1 MLCERVKFK
10 QRRAVWVTYATL
22 WERQSCIWE
31 RKHKQLPGV
40 GTRVGFPTER
50 HRGIFGGVGISLY
63 DSLGGN
69 LAMIFKSKLTT
80 VCWKVHLLMWIMSAK
95 WEQWNEQ
102 VKRGG
107 GQRACRCLLAP
118 VRSFLKI
125 CPQDQLQSIQPRMC
139 YELSPWLWNLA
150 PAWSCSAL
158 PSVPPPSYCPT
169 VRI

>member
-1 MLCERVKFK
+1 MARIEWLTSASCLIHAMLCERVKFK
-10 QRRAVWVTYATL
+10 QRCAMWVTYATL

-31 RKHKQLPGV
+31 RKHKRLPGV

-80 VCWKVHLLMWIMSAK
+80 VCWKVHLIMWIMSAK

-102 VKRGG
+102 VRRGG
-107 GQRACRCLLAP
+107 GKGHAD
-118 VRSFLKI
+118 I
-125 CPQDQLQSIQPRMC
+125 CWPQWDPSSR
-139 YELSPWLWNLA
+139 
-150 PAWSCSAL
+150 
-158 PSVPPPSYCPT
+158 SVPKTSFRASNLGCVVNSHHGCGT
-169 VRI
+169 